1 QPLAILDMVLCGI
14 GILLYLKNIKS
25 ALLLLIIMPVAIS
38 FVNNQEEN
46 YVLSDK
52 YQQVSKIKDIK
63 LENDSRS
70 DIF

>member
-1 QPLAILDMVLCGI
+1 M
-14 GILLYLKNIKS
+14 YLKNIKS

-70 DIF
+70 DIFKGKTSLFW

>member
-1 QPLAILDMVLCGI
+1 LAILDMVLCGI

-70 DIF
+70 DI